1 MAYQNVKVP
10 AGGAKISIRDGK
22 LNVPANPV
30 IPFVEGD
37 GTGRDIWRASQRVF
51 DAAVEKA
58 YGGSRQIHWMEVYAG
73 EKSFKMFQSW
83 LPDETTEAFRE
94 FLVGIKGPL
103 TTPIGGGIRSLNVQL
118 RKLLDLYVCLRPVR
132 YYTGVPSPVKHPEY
146 VDMVIFRENTEDIYA
161 GIEFQYGTDDNKRF
175 KELFKEAFPK
185 EYGKMRFPDTAG
197 IGFKPV
203 SVEGTERLVRAA
215 ITWALLNKRK
225 SVNFV
230 HKGNIMKFTEG
241 AFKDWGYILAKR
253 EFRDDVVTERETWI
267 LGNKENN
274 PNRSVEDNAK
284 MIDPGFDMMSPAQ
297 QAEIKA
303 EVEDALKLWD
313 THGNGK
319 WKSKLLLKDSIADVT
334 LQFVLIRPRDYD
346 VIATMNLNGDYL
358 SDALAA
364 QVGGIGIA
372 PGANINYVT
381 GHAIFEATHGTAPKY
396 ADLDKV
402 NPGSVILSGEMM
414 LRYMGWTEAAD
425 LIVKGMEGAVAAKTV
440 TYDFARLMDGATEV
454 KCSEFG
460 DAIINWMDKTAP
472 APKVESG
479 AQSASKSQ
487 KPALSKAEGSKVVA
501 KKAVVK
507 KAAPKKVSAKKV
519 VKKTV
524 AKSSSKGKKPVKKAS
539 KKK

>member
-1 MAYQNVKVP
+1 MAYMNVKVP
-10 AGGAKISIRDGK
+10 AGGAKISIQDGK
-22 LNVPANPV
+22 LNVPDNP
-30 IPFVEGD
+30 ILPFVEGD
-37 GTGRDIWRASQRVF
+37 GTGRDIWRASARVF

-58 YGGSRQIHWMEVYAG
+58 YSGKRKIHWMEVYAG

-118 RKLLDLYVCLRPVR
+118 RKMLDLYVCLRPVR
-132 YYTGVPSPVKHPEY
+132 WYKGVPSPVTHPEY
-146 VDMVIFRENTEDIYA
+146 VDMVIFRENTEDIYT
-161 GIEFQYGTDDNKRF
+161 GIEFANGTEDNRKF

-185 EYGKMRFPDTAG
+185 EYAKMRFPDSAG

-203 SVEGTERLVRAA
+203 SEEGTERLVRAA
-215 ITWALLNKRK
+215 IQWALDNKRK

-241 AFKDWGYILAKR
+241 AFKDWGYALAKR
-253 EFRDDVVTERETWI
+253 EFRGQIVTERETWI
-267 LGNKENN
+267 LGNRESN
-274 PNRSVEDNAK
+274 PNLSVEENAK

-297 QAEIKA
+297 QGDIKA
-303 EVEDALKLWD
+303 EVEEALKLWD

-319 WKSKLLLKDSIADVT
+319 WKKMLLIKDSIADVS
-334 LQFVLIRPRDYD
+334 LQFTLIRPRDYD
-346 VIATMNLNGDYL
+346 VIATLNLNGDYL

-414 LRYMGWTEAAD
+414 LRYMGWGEAAD
-425 LIVKGMEGAVAAKTV
+425 LIVKGMEGAIAAKTV
-440 TYDFARLMDGATEV
+440 TYDFARLMDKPTEV
-454 KCSEFG
+454 KCSQFG
-460 DAIINWMDKTAP
+460 DAIIKWMDK
-472 APKVESG
+472 
-479 AQSASKSQ
+479 
-487 KPALSKAEGSKVVA
+487 
-501 KKAVVK
+501 
-507 KAAPKKVSAKKV
+507 
-519 VKKTV
+519 
-524 AKSSSKGKKPVKKAS
+524 
-539 KKK
+539 